1 MNVEIQIEP
10 IDEAKAV
17 RGHKI
22 FSSDFLCSSELVD
35 SCWVSGPKEEQTF
48 AYERAEWYLEFV

>member
-48 AYERAEWYLEFV
+48 AYERAE